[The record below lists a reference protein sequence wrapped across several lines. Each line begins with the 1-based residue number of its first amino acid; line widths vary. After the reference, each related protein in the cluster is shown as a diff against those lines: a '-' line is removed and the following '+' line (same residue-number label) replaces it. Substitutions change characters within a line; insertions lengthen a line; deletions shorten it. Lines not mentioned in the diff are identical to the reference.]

1 MRVINEERS
10 RLTEWRRQLEVTA
23 EKVNADKQDIE
34 QQQRLLTV
42 EKRKLENLAQQVRD
56 KSAEIDELVAV
67 CPFFMYLFNACTC
80 DVANFLCSRMKR
92 PAVVPFPGELTG

>member
-1 MRVINEERS
+1 LRVINEERS
-10 RLTEWRRQLEVTA
+10 RLAEWRRQLEATA
-23 EKVNADKQDIE
+23 EKVNADRQDAE

-67 CPFFMYLFNACTC
+67 CSVHVRVLRPFM
-80 DVANFLCSRMKR
+80 
-92 PAVVPFPGELTG
+92 